1 MANNE
6 TVRTLDQLPLNAA
19 ATVVELTSEG
29 AERRRM
35 MDLGLLPGTRVE
47 VAMGNPL
54 GDPRAYQIRGSV
66 VALRREQARQVY
78 ITLDEEKGR

>member
-1 MANNE
+1 M

-78 ITLDEEKGR
+78 ITLDEEKSR